1 MSLDGHD
8 KLCGY
13 QKAMFH
19 LCIYIINLSGTLAS
33 LALPNEVWNENFFS
47 LSMSIG
53 AMEKQLLHQVLR
65 LTKSYMMSN
74 FDMCPI
80 IVKQTGCYGK
90 KHRSKPHPFTIYTVL
105 FIILTTPKLGHTLGY
120 PMILCLC
127 DRIILPLLSYR

>member
-1 MSLDGHD
+1 
-8 KLCGY
+8 
-13 QKAMFH
+13 MFP
-19 LCIYIINLSGTLAS
+19 LCIYIINLSVTLAS
-33 LALPNEVWNENFFS
+33 LALPNEVWNKNFFS
-47 LSMSIG
+47 LSTSFS
-53 AMEKQLLHQVLR
+53 AMERILSIKR

-90 KHRSKPHPFTIYTVL
+90 NHRSKPHPFTIYTVL